1 MNDEPEISTEEK
13 EPEEV
18 GALSDDFLDDD
29 AIVDDELSVEVLAE
43 EEEADEYI
51 SGFDDHDDNY

>member
-1 MNDEPEISTEEK
+1 MNDEIEINTEEK

-18 GALSDDFLDDD
+18 GVLSDDFLDDD
-29 AIVDDELSVEVLAE
+29 TIVDDELSVEVLAE